1 MEDSSDTR
9 RAGGVIDS
17 LAGVARSLLA
27 MLHTRLELLGVEFR
41 EEIVRLG
48 AMLLWAYLAVFFATV
63 GVLLI
68 VGAVIIAVWD
78 THRVLA
84 LGLFGAVFLALGA
97 LTAWTLMRTARQK
110 PRLFEASLGE
120 LASDEAHLRG
130 ERRA

>member
-1 MEDSSDTR
+1 MDDSTDTR
-9 RAGGVIDS
+9 RSGGVIDS

-48 AMLLWAYLAVFFATV
+48 SLLLWAYLAVFFATV
-63 GVLLI
+63 GVLLV
-68 VGAVIIAVWD
+68 VGAIIIAVWD

-84 LGLFGAVFLALGA
+84 LGVFGAIFLVLGA
-97 LTAWTLMRTARQK
+97 LTAWTLLRTARQK

-120 LASDEAHLRG
+120 LASDEARLRG
-130 ERRA
+130 EPRA